1 MIMKRYW
8 LGILLIALGAIFLL
22 DSLGVVTFRSLMR
35 HFWPVLLI
43 LVGIGILLKDRK
55 SKS

>member
-8 LGILLIALGAIFLL
+8 LGILLIVLGAIFLL
-22 DSLGVVTFRSLMR
+22 DSLGVMAFKSLMR

-55 SKS
+55 SQS

>member
-35 HFWPVLLI
+35 HLWPVLLI